1 MTNGQ
6 DAYHAAITLA
16 GDAIT
21 SGTSPTLEE
30 FVTNDLAHLKLSGA
44 EALRAIA
51 LLAFEVQH
59 QRRQNEAATGRDAI
73 QTLDAI
79 SYQLESFRDRERN
92 RPVAT

>member
-16 GDAIT
+16 GGAIT
-21 SGTSPTLEE
+21 SGTSPTLDE
-30 FVTNDLAHLKLSGA
+30 FVTNDLAHLRLSGA

-79 SYQLESFRDRERN
+79 ANQLESFRARERN
-92 RPVAT
+92 RKAAT